1 MRTRVN
7 YFTEN
12 SVRIPKTEFSM
23 LGNVIFSPYLIV
35 AILLILF
42 LLLKN
47 KQIRRFLL
55 WMLYMLGGCLFFRL

>member
-23 LGNVIFSPYLIV
+23 LGNEIFPNRGNSFNSIFY
-35 AILLILF
+35 
-42 LLLKN
+42 
-47 KQIRRFLL
+47 
-55 WMLYMLGGCLFFRL
+55 Y

>member
-23 LGNVIFSPYLIV
+23 LGMKFFSLPNRGNSFNSIFY
-35 AILLILF
+35 
-42 LLLKN
+42 
-47 KQIRRFLL
+47 
-55 WMLYMLGGCLFFRL
+55 Y

>member
-23 LGNVIFSPYLIV
+23 LGNE
-35 AILLILF
+35 
-42 LLLKN
+42 
-47 KQIRRFLL
+47 
-55 WMLYMLGGCLFFRL
+55 FFI

>member
-23 LGNVIFSPYLIV
+23 LGNEFFSLPNRGNSFNSIFY
-35 AILLILF
+35 
-42 LLLKN
+42 
-47 KQIRRFLL
+47 
-55 WMLYMLGGCLFFRL
+55 Y

>member
-23 LGNVIFSPYLIV
+23 LGNEF
-35 AILLILF
+35 F
-42 LLLKN
+42 LLL
-47 KQIRRFLL
+47 
-55 WMLYMLGGCLFFRL
+55 